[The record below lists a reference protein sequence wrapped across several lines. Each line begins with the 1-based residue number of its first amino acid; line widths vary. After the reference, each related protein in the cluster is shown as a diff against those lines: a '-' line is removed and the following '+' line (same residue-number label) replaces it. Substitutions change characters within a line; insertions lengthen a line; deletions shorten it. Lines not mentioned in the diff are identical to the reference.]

1 MSIINRIKLRKNRA
15 GSTVL
20 VIMII
25 ISIFSQTIGYSYGAG
40 FEIAAEEGDILMY
53 KFTSGSEI
61 GYAKYE
67 INEII
72 NDSNSFDI
80 YYNGY
85 FANNLTG
92 FNETNVGY
100 SNSTITGNI
109 TEDLFGSGSI
119 LTLILP
125 IGTNFA
131 NIESDIQN
139 YFDANEEVTVKFS
152 IGPSGYSIN
161 IVYYL
166 RFFFLIKVMEFTYYY
181 STTGVL
187 LLGDYYLK
195 DPSTSTESSGQFEI
209 IPEYSTILGTDENPY
224 NPANIAGLD
233 STGDD
238 QFDDY
243 KKTVVDGVGIIW
255 IVVIVLVFGGSAVFL
270 VSRIK
275 KKRTL
280 DKKLVRPFKYEKK

>member
-1 MSIINRIKLRKNRA
+1 MSIINRIKLRKNGA

-20 VIMII
+20 VIIII

-40 FEIAAEEGDILMY
+40 FEIAAEEGDILTY

-67 INEII
+67 INKTI
-72 NDSNSFDI
+72 NCSNSFNI

-85 FANNLTG
+85 FAENLTG
-92 FNETNVGY
+92 FNETEVGY
-100 SNSTITGNI
+100 TNSTITGNI

-125 IGTNFA
+125 IGTNFSDL
-131 NIESDIQN
+131 ESVIQN
-139 YFDANEEVTVKFS
+139 YFDTNENITVKFS

-166 RFFFLIKVMEFTYYY
+166 RFFVLIKVMEFTYYY

-195 DPSTSTESSGQFEI
+195 DPSSSTESSGQFEI

-243 KKTVVDGVGIIW
+243 KKTLMDGQGIIW
-255 IVVIVLVFGGSAVFL
+255 IVLFGLVFVGSVAFL
-270 VSRIK
+270 VNRIK
-275 KKRTL
+275 KRRSL
-280 DKKLVRPFKYEKK
+280 DTKFLRPI